1 MLLAVFRYDFLN
13 VNVLTFEHIFE
24 SIAEGV
30 IIYNKKGTV
39 TYCNDAAGDW
49 LGIRK
54 GDGYSE
60 LRRRLQEAGARMEE
74 EGTIEP
80 AGQVLT
86 LPKWQGKA
94 QA

>member
-1 MLLAVFRYDFLN
+1 MMLPQQE
-13 VNVLTFEHIFE
+13 T
-24 SIAEGV
+24 G
-30 IIYNKKGTV
+30 
-39 TYCNDAAGDW
+39 AGDW

-86 LPKWQGKA
+86 LPNGGRLRLRQYIYHDKKGA
-94 QA
+94 VTAGGHV